1 MNHLLPDANLLFDY
15 ELEKITLPVL
25 RYAVTSARFT
35 YQSHRFPFHGIQ
47 IYFSLCIRRIR
58 VLVRMP
64 FPLRAVFNAP
74 HQPVYGL
81 SGKTLAVMGRQIIV
95 KIQILHTFQCIVLC
109 FNRHMVLKYKAH
121 NRCKHPRTT
130 ANGASVSIPPPTPL
144 NVLSAV

>member
-1 MNHLLPDANLLFDY
+1 MNHLRPDANLLFDY

-25 RYAVTSARFT
+25 RYAVTSARFA

-81 SGKTLAVMGRQIIV
+81 SGKNLAVMGRQHSPPPSWTMRVISRIFLSKSPTV
-95 KIQILHTFQCIVLC
+95 FGL
-109 FNRHMVLKYKAH
+109 
-121 NRCKHPRTT
+121 
-130 ANGASVSIPPPTPL
+130 VSISPAVSSPTAA
-144 NVLSAV
+144 LSLSRSTHPSSLEGMLTTL